1 MKQKKLTEND
11 LERLG
16 FTCVENDMYINKK
29 QWLLQV
35 SNHYVDTDS
44 GEIINRDGTW
54 FDAIGTYNFNKNG
67 EMAVNTLCRGNYV
80 CRSVS
85 TLEDLQLLFFALTGD
100 KLELKDKNYEKVI

>member
-1 MKQKKLTEND
+1 MEKKILTEKH

-16 FTCVENDMYINKK
+16 FTCVENDSYINGK

-35 SNHYVDTDS
+35 TDDYVDEEA

-54 FDAIGTYNFNKNG
+54 FDAIGTWNFKKNG
-67 EMAVNTLCRGNYV
+67 EMAVNTLCQGNYV

-85 TLEDLQLLFFALTGD
+85 TVEDLQLLFFALTGN
-100 KLELKDKNYEKVI
+100 KLELKDECSTYG

>member
-1 MKQKKLTEND
+1 MEQKILTEKH

-16 FTCVENDMYINKK
+16 FTCVENSSYINGK

-35 SNHYVDTDS
+35 TDDYVDKEA
-44 GEIINRDGTW
+44 GEIISRDGTW
-54 FDAIGTYNFNKNG
+54 FDAIGTWNFEKNG

-85 TLEDLQLLFFALTGD
+85 TVEDLQLLFFALTGN
-100 KLELKDKNYEKVI
+100 KLELKDECSTCG

>member
-1 MKQKKLTEND
+1 MEQKILTEKE

-16 FTCVENDMYINKK
+16 FTCVVNDSYINGN

-35 SNHYVDTDS
+35 TDDYIDKES

-54 FDAIGTYNFNKNG
+54 FDAIGTWNFEKNG

-85 TLEDLQLLFFALTGD
+85 TVEELQLLFFALTGN
-100 KLELKDKNYEKVI
+100 KLELKDECSTCG